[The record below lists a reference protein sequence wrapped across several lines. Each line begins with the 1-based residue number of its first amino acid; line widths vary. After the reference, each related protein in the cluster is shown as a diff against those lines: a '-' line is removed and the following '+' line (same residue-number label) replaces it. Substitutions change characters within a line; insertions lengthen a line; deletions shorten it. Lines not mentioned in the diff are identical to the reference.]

1 MGQMMFF
8 DYHGRMIYLLGGAPR
23 IGKSIAAKRLAAQI
37 GAQALTADDI
47 GSEYS
52 AKLPEAERTEKFPF
66 PGFSGDPSANVLPPS
81 ELTRLQ
87 LIEAKSMEPE
97 FRRLIA
103 EAVASGKDFVL
114 EGVQV
119 LPEFAKDIVDHSQPG
134 TVRTL
139 FVGSEDVARVMDGM
153 AKNTSPDDWL
163 RDSDTEVIKQVASF
177 AVDFSAWLKK
187 ACEDSGLPYFERTD
201 DFQKDL
207 DHITGSLLQG
217 R

>member
-1 MGQMMFF
+1 MV
-8 DYHGRMIYLLGGAPR
+8 YLIGGAPR
-23 IGKSIAAKRLAAQI
+23 IGKSIAARKLAAQLGI
-37 GAQALTADDI
+37 QALTADEI

-52 AKLPEAERTEKFPF
+52 AKLPEAERIEKFPF
-66 PGFSGDPSANVLPPS
+66 PGFSGNPADNTLSPK

-87 LIEAKSMEPE
+87 IIEAKSMEPE

-103 EAVASGKDFVL
+103 EAVAAGRDFVL

-119 LPEFAKDIVDHSQPG
+119 LPEFAKDIVEHSQPG
-134 TVRTL
+134 TVKIL
-139 FVGSEDVARVMDGM
+139 FVGSEDVSRIIDGM

-163 RDSDTEVIKQVASF
+163 RDSDAEVIKQVAAF

-187 ACEDSGLPYFERTD
+187 ACADAGLPYFERTD
-201 DFQKDL
+201 DFQTDL
-207 DHITGSLLQG
+207 EHIVGSLLQG

>member
-1 MGQMMFF
+1 
-8 DYHGRMIYLLGGAPR
+8 MIYLIGGAPR
-23 IGKSIAAKRLAAQI
+23 IGKSIAARKLAVQI
-37 GAQALTADDI
+37 GASALTADDI

-52 AKLPEAERTEKFPF
+52 AKLPEAERAEKFPF
-66 PGFSGDPSANVLPPS
+66 PGFSGDPADNTLPPA

-103 EAVASGKDFVL
+103 EAVTAGKDFVL

-119 LPEFAKDIVDHSQPG
+119 LPEFAKDIMDHSQPG
-134 TVRTL
+134 TVRAL
-139 FVGSEDVARVMDGM
+139 FVGSEDAARVMDGM

-163 RDSDTEVIKQVASF
+163 RDSDTEVIKQVAAF
-177 AVDFSAWLKK
+177 AVDFSGWLKP
-187 ACEDSGLPYFERTD
+187 ACAAAGLPYFERTD

-207 DHITGSLLQG
+207 DYIVDSLLQG
-217 R
+217 K